1 MNDWVYMYGKFQS
14 HSYWQSLVI
23 YSCLNLYNFPYTNV
37 RFLPVCA
44 SNSLTDEILGDLG
57 RPAAYE
63 GSTLASSL
71 DPPLI

>member
-1 MNDWVYMYGKFQS
+1 MFVF
-14 HSYWQSLVI
+14 
-23 YSCLNLYNFPYTNV
+23 NLCV
-37 RFLPVCA
+37 RVC
-44 SNSLTDEILGDLG
+44 LTDEILGDLG